1 MKNSTLVYKS
11 AIIILGIA
19 WPFILPAHR
28 FPSFYW
34 KSCICWH
41 WTLSISNS
49 ENFRVKFKGKRIKW
63 KSKLIFFWISQKSS
77 GDPQSACSTETGWK
91 LRTISLLTSSQA
103 EKIFWKEIIFHQW
116 QHLSSLPVR
125 STAGWLDKLQNRIP
139 IPSSS
144 NWHTQF
150 KLFSISFLAVIIARD
165 VKQHI
170 PLCLSWDRNLI
181 NLRIQSLLLNH
192 GKVHHGRQTMML
204 EESGCTQTIHANHVV
219 YTCPSFQQASNKD
232 LILESFN
239 LPVTDYGIE

>member
-103 EKIFWKEIIFHQW
+103 EKIFWKEIIFHHW

-181 NLRIQSLLLNH
+181 
-192 GKVHHGRQTMML
+192 K
-204 EESGCTQTIHANHVV
+204 
-219 YTCPSFQQASNKD
+219 P
-232 LILESFN
+232 
-239 LPVTDYGIE
+239 